1 MRNGF
6 RLRVLVSAVALALTT
21 SVAAGAASVPASAVT
36 LSGSHTIYISVA
48 NRYLT
53 MPHRVAAGQ
62 YYAQVRTTDAQS
74 VVQIVRP
81 PAGYTTGQFLAAATR
96 WYATDRSGADPT
108 AAYAAFLRS
117 VNFVGGV
124 TVARGGV
131 GAFATRLTAGTY
143 WLYENTYRFPTHA
156 ARIVVLTVVG
166 AIPAQTPVTSVG
178 LVRFSATGGLT
189 MPARLPTA
197 GWLKGLGGALL
208 NSLSVAKLLPGVTQ
222 SDLETRGVCYPA
234 GLAPPTKDCF
244 VHGTGAN
251 MTGILDEQN
260 ANLSAGASVYWYYR
274 LTPGEYV
281 AGNSVIDQYHNESWD
296 MGGYQTRFTV
306 S

>member
-1 MRNGF
+1 
-6 RLRVLVSAVALALTT
+6 VALTA
-21 SVAAGAASVPASAVT
+21 SVAVSAASVPASAVT
-36 LSGSHTIYISVA
+36 PSPTHTLYISVA

-53 MPHRVAAGQ
+53 MPHRVVAGQ

-81 PAGYTTGQFLAAATR
+81 PAGYTTGRFLAAASL
-96 WYATDRSGADPT
+96 WNSKLQSGADPT

-117 VNFVGGV
+117 VNFVGGAF
-124 TVARGGV
+124 VARGGV

-143 WLYENTYRFPTHA
+143 WLYENSYAFPTHV

-178 LVRFSATGGLT
+178 LARFSATGGLT

-197 GWLKGLGGALL
+197 GWLKGLGGTAL
-208 NSLSVAKLLPGVTQ
+208 NSLSVAKLVPGVTKA
-222 SDLETRGVCYPA
+222 DLDTRGVCFPA
-234 GLAPPTKDCF
+234 GIAPPVKDCF
-244 VHGTGAN
+244 VHSTGTN
-251 MTGILDEQN
+251 MSGTLNELG

-274 LTPGEYV
+274 LTPGDYV
-281 AGNSVIDQYHNESWD
+281 AGNGAPDQYRND
-296 MGGYQTRFTV
+296 PFNDGGQYARFTV